1 MGWSNDVQVTQ
12 IALQSK
18 FANARE
24 KDQKINCL
32 HFQINQAQQSVKTD
46 LELAKAMAPSN
57 MNNDELW
64 KDVLEGRKK
73 VKELGAQL
81 VQMEMQNI
89 SEKLQ
94 IVNNFLRN
102 AAPKRPAM
110 TAPPMTPTGS
120 SSKADCSETRSSTHA
135 SGTSNLTK
143 FSVEPPR
150 EVQVPTPIKKPKASA
165 ESLEGFGFWAAIASA
180 AKASAESLEGFGIC
194 AAGQLCGMPYLALN
208 RGCFGPSGKPMHR
221 CTKCRGIIHS
231 GLCATGNLIC
241 KLCDQ

>member
-1 MGWSNDVQVTQ
+1 MGLTNDVQVTQ

-18 FANARE
+18 FSDARE

-46 LELAKAMAPSN
+46 IELAKAMAPGN
-57 MNNDELW
+57 MNDELW

-81 VQMEMQNI
+81 VQMEMQNAKP

-110 TAPPMTPTGS
+110 TVPLMTPTGS
-120 SSKADCSETRSSTHA
+120 SSKAAHSETCPA
-135 SGTSNLTK
+135 PMPVALPILQNFCWNLQGRCECQHQSK
-143 FSVEPPR
+143 SLKPLQSPRKVLGSVL
-150 EVQVPTPIKKPKASA
+150 Q
-165 ESLEGFGFWAAIASA
+165 
-180 AKASAESLEGFGIC
+180 
-194 AAGQLCGMPYLALN
+194 
-208 RGCFGPSGKPMHR
+208 
-221 CTKCRGIIHS
+221 
-231 GLCATGNLIC
+231 
-241 KLCDQ
+241 